1 MTAAL
6 KIRRS
11 RKLNSA
17 IPPTPPNATAA
28 LNEDQGT
35 AISELRTAIDR
46 GDPVC
51 RLLGFAG
58 TGKSFSVV
66 RLLKLYADRRPV
78 LLTAPTNKAAAVLR
92 AMAAEI
98 GGKVESATIHRVLG
112 LRPHLDEDRG
122 HYVLK
127 RVRSPAIESGALIVV
142 DEASM
147 IDSQLMRFITQG
159 AQTARA
165 QVLFVG
171 DPAQL
176 PPVFEAQSP
185 AFSGAGVTAQLTEI
199 VRQKAD
205 HPILGM
211 TQRIRDAMEGGTVPR
226 FETRH
231 SGDGSLIHLDAPAFE
246 VAMLAAMHSADYQ
259 TDPDFCRV
267 LCWTNGKTAHYNQ
280 MIRQS
285 LLGLKADEQ
294 ALLPGETVVAC
305 NPILEL
311 GASIGDSVTV
321 IGAAPDLHH
330 GIPCLKA
337 RVANAKGKQLDVWVV
352 RPDGREAYKME
363 LSRLA
368 KVANVL
374 QSEFNDH
381 RNGNT
386 LNQYPQL
393 TDKRRKAAW
402 VTFFEFKDEAFAD
415 LRPIH
420 ASTVHRSQGSTY
432 EKVFVDLTDIGRST
446 RRDVLLRLLYV
457 ALTRSR
463 GDVYVTG
470 ELPDRLYR
478 EVGDE

>member
-112 LRPHLDEDRG
+112 LRPQLDEDRG
-122 HYVLK
+122 RYILK
-127 RVRSPAIESGALIVV
+127 RVRQPAIEEGALIVV
-142 DEASM
+142 DECSM
-147 IDSQLMRFITQG
+147 VDSQLLRFITQA
-159 AQTARA
+159 AQIARA
-165 QVLFVG
+165 QVLYVG

-176 PPVFEAQSP
+176 PPIFEAESP
-185 AFSGAGVTAQLTEI
+185 AFNGPGVTARLTEI

-205 HPILGM
+205 HPILSM
-211 TQRIRDAMEGGTVPR
+211 TQLIRDAMKGGPVPR
-226 FETRH
+226 FETKH

-246 VAMLAAMHSADYQ
+246 AAMLKAMHGPEYQ
-259 TDPDFCRV
+259 ADPDHCRV

-280 MIRQS
+280 MIRRS

-321 IGAAPDLHH
+321 INAVPDIHH
-330 GIPCLKA
+330 SIPCLKA
-337 RVANAKGKQLDVWVV
+337 TIANSKGRRLDAVS
-352 RPDGREAYKME
+352 YTH
-363 LSRLA
+363 L
-368 KVANVL
+368 
-374 QSEFNDH
+374 
-381 RNGNT
+381 T
-386 LNQYPQL
+386 LP
-393 TDKRRKAAW
+393 TS
-402 VTFFEFKDEAFAD
+402 D
-415 LRPIH
+415 L
-420 ASTVHRSQGSTY
+420 V
-432 EKVFVDLTDIGRST
+432 
-446 RRDVLLRLLYV
+446 
-457 ALTRSR
+457 
-463 GDVYVTG
+463 
-470 ELPDRLYR
+470 
-478 EVGDE
+478 